1 MISPLNPKNPKYDQ
15 HLISPYRNTAES
27 VIEIMRIKEMITNL
41 RCFDYTMNSP
51 FVCPKGKV
59 WKRVWGIWMLM
70 LGCKGLKQFST
81 SSINGKCTSFSKGPL
96 G

>member
-15 HLISPYRNTAES
+15 HLISPYRNTAKS

-51 FVCPKGKV
+51 LSVPKEKYGKEY
-59 WKRVWGIWMLM
+59 GEY
-70 LGCKGLKQFST
+70 GY
-81 SSINGKCTSFSKGPL
+81 
-96 G
+96 